1 MRGLLVVISILLLSV
16 LSVSSVAQS
25 EPQPEV
31 DVDCVNVYE
40 DELRAHPEQYEIR
53 AAIEC
58 VLNNQN
64 AYQVEVETN
73 LEWIYSED
81 HDEDSTVTVNGN
93 SEIAIRFYL
102 WVTEDAP
109 AGIEGMTFEATV
121 IQYAGIRECTDCE
134 TTSSSL
140 DLTILEWT
148 TVDLQQTSQSHQGI
162 FGGDWVSEPCS
173 SGAEYGLNA
182 TVTVQANHQ
191 NANAAV
197 GFSATV
203 AQYID
208 EREDVRIVDNE
219 EFISKIPDMIRID
232 AGPGESS
239 DISIAFP
246 LQEYENLSSEIVII
260 FIVVYGEEYYVSD
273 ALQSADI
280 WEYYFSSS
288 DDMLKF
294 YFGGCYIGP
303 EAMEYEYEE
312 GSPIIIETSSDNSL
326 IYLIAGVGIALT
338 ASLLVVLIVI
348 LVRRSGNN

>member
-16 LSVSSVAQS
+16 LSASSVAQS

-40 DELRAHPEQYEIR
+40 AELRAHPEQYEIR
-53 AAIEC
+53 AGIEC
-58 VLNNQN
+58 ILNNQN

-93 SEIAIRFYL
+93 SEIAVRFYL

-246 LQEYENLSSEIVII
+246 LQEYESLSDEIVII
-260 FIVVYGEEYYVSD
+260 FIVVYGEEYYVTD

-280 WEYYFSSS
+280 WEYYW
-288 DDMLKF
+288 DGGDMLKF
-294 YFGGCYIGP
+294 YFGGCYIGA

>member
-16 LSVSSVAQS
+16 LSASSVAQS

-40 DELRAHPEQYEIR
+40 AELRAHPEQYEIR
-53 AAIEC
+53 AGIEC
-58 VLNNQN
+58 ILNNQN

-93 SEIAIRFYL
+93 SEIAVRFYL

-246 LQEYENLSSEIVII
+246 LQEYESLSDEI
-260 FIVVYGEEYYVSD
+260 
-273 ALQSADI
+273 
-280 WEYYFSSS
+280 
-288 DDMLKF
+288 
-294 YFGGCYIGP
+294 
-303 EAMEYEYEE
+303 
-312 GSPIIIETSSDNSL
+312 
-326 IYLIAGVGIALT
+326 
-338 ASLLVVLIVI
+338 
-348 LVRRSGNN
+348 